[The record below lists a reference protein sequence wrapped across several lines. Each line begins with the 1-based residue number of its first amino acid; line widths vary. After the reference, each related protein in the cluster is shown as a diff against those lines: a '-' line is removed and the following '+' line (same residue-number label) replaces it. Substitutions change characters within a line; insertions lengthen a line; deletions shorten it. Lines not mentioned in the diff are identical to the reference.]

1 MAFRINYT
9 FRLDKYL
16 RTLKN

>member
-1 MAFRINYT
+1 MAFQINYT